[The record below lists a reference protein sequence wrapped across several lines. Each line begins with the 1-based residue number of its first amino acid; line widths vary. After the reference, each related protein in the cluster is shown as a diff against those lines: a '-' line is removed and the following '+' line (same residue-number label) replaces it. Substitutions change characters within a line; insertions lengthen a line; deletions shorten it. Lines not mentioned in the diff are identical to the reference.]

1 MTRKKLMPVLLLAVV
16 ALTGCGQKKEV
27 EKAHV
32 SVENYE
38 KLEHDVVQVEKGD
51 LTPQIKVEV
60 KAETFL
66 RRSYMPVYDDM
77 EVDKVNVAVGDH
89 VKEGDELI
97 TFKSSELD
105 EEIAAYQEQLGEQQ
119 LLLEHYTKLSEIDSE
134 TDYETD
140 IENLQDSIAVC
151 SLYIQELQ
159 AKQKSYSVIAEADG
173 TVQSVA
179 NGLEYSTVSTNN
191 NLITV
196 VYGNDCFSATTSE
209 DFNFIEGERYV
220 GVYGAASFDLIL
232 QSVEEVG
239 TEADG
244 RIKKKLSFV
253 AAEGV
258 DVGSRETMVIT
269 FNKPQIKNALYIPT
283 SCIYEFN
290 EKFYIYIV
298 DADGFLS
305 IKEVECGDEVGTYT
319 IILSGVS
326 EGEWVVTQ

>member
-196 VYGNDCFSATTSE
+196 VYGNECFSATTSE

>member
-16 ALTGCGQKKEV
+16 TLTGCGQKKEV

-179 NGLEYSTVSTNN
+179 NGLEYGTVSTNN

>member
-51 LTPQIKVEV
+51 VTPQIKVEA

>member
-1 MTRKKLMPVLLLAVV
+1 MTRKKMIPVILLAMV

-66 RRSYMPVYDDM
+66 RRSYMPVYDEM
-77 EVDKVNVAVGDH
+77 EVDAVNVAVGDH

-97 TFKSSELD
+97 TFKSNELD
-105 EEIAAYQEQLGEQQ
+105 EEIASYREQLGEQQ
-119 LLLEHYTKLSEIDSE
+119 LLLEHYTKLAEIDSE
-134 TDYETD
+134 NDYSMD
-140 IENLQDSIAVC
+140 IENLKDSISVC
-151 SLYIQELQ
+151 SLYISELQ
-159 AKQKSYSVIAEADG
+159 AKLKSYSVIAEADG

-209 DFNFIEGERYV
+209 DFNFIEGEQYV

-239 TEADG
+239 TDADG
-244 RIKKKLSFV
+244 KIKKKLSFV

-269 FNKPQIKNALYIPT
+269 FNKPQVKNALYIPT
-283 SCIYEFN
+283 SCIFEFN
-290 EKFYIYIV
+290 EKKYIYFV
-298 DADGFLS
+298 DEDGFLS
-305 IKEVECGDEVGTYT
+305 IQEVVCGDEVGTNT
-319 IILSGVS
+319 IILSGVN
-326 EGEWVVTQ
+326 EGEWVVVQ